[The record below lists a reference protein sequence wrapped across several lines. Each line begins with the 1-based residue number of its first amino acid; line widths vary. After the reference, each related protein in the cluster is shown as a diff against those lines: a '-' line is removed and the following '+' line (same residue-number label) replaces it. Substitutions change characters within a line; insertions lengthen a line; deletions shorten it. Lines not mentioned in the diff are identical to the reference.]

1 MELLGFGEY
10 FVLFIGPAIPPL
22 LVLLWFFLHAAR
34 RGDRSG
40 EKR

>member
-1 MELLGFGEY
+1 MDKINEWLGILSGW
-10 FVLFIGPAIPPL
+10 VWGPPL